1 MNAFKQLHLNIKS
14 NLPPPFGTGAFA
26 EPDELYLC
34 AGGEGKGAGEPSGL
48 TWEHAGMRW
57 CMRLTC
63 ASLAPVLSMVVLDL
77 AGRTLTTGQLARQG
91 VEWPVHACGRR
102 V

>member
-14 NLPPPFGTGAFA
+14 NLPPPFWPRRPA

-48 TWEHAGMRW
+48 TWEHAGMVHETHLRVA
-57 CMRLTC
+57 CPC
-63 ASLAPVLSMVVLDL
+63 FED
-77 AGRTLTTGQLARQG
+77 AGF
-91 VEWPVHACGRR
+91 
-102 V
+102 